1 MFCSVGELL
10 KMKEQLTTERDKLL
24 SELVTLR
31 DNFEKATIKQHEAEE
46 VNMKAQE
53 TILQVF

>member
-10 KMKEQLTTERDKLL
+10 KIREQLTAERDELL
-24 SELVTLR
+24 SEVVTLR
-31 DNFEKATIKQHEAEE
+31 DNFEKATTKQHEVEE
-46 VNMKAQE
+46 ANMKAQE